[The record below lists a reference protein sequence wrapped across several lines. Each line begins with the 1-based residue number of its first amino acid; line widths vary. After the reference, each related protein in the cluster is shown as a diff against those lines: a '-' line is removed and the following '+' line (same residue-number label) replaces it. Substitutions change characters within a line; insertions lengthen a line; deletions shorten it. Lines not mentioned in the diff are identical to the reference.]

1 MVRMYNADCSAIDIK
16 LSEVLRYM
24 GCPKNTMDQEIL
36 NLAKKGIDELK
47 GKMAYKACYKKY
59 PVFISDEKIDLGFI
73 KVKSKDLAK
82 NLKTCK
88 EIIVFVATIGI
99 ETDRMLSKY
108 SLISPSY
115 ANTIQAVGA
124 AAIESFC
131 DALCI
136 EFEKKEGKLCP
147 RFSPGYGDLPIEVQK
162 DILMALDSERKIG
175 VHMTD
180 SFLMLPTKSVSAMV
194 GIK

>member
-1 MVRMYNADCSAIDIK
+1 MY
-16 LSEVLRYM
+16 
-24 GCPKNTMDQEIL
+24 
-36 NLAKKGIDELK
+36 AKTRLK
-47 GKMAYKACYKKY
+47 F
-59 PVFISDEKIDLGFI
+59 PVFISGDEIDFGFT

-88 EIIVFVATIGI
+88 EAFVFVATIGI

-115 ANTIQAVGA
+115 ANKIQAVGA
-124 AAIESFC
+124 AAIERFC
-131 DALCI
+131 D
-136 EFEKKEGKLCP
+136 EFCRHFEETELCP

-162 DILMALDSERKIG
+162 DILLALDSERKIG

-180 SFLMLPTKSVSAMV
+180 SFLMLPTKSVSAIV